1 MAPPAADVD
10 TGLATTIVPVQ
21 AKLITSGQSAIREP
35 LKYSGSLDEYKSFDV
50 TPAIGREFPEV
61 QLTEILKDDT
71 KTRDLA
77 ITGTL
82 IGSLTAHRQHHGNYL
97 TNLVVSE
104 RGVVFFRSQDITV
117 PDQKALARKLGELSG
132 NPETSKLHKHALSN
146 SKRGIAVDDKGTL
159 DDEISVISSEQTR
172 KFYKERFSGF
182 SKQFASKEWHSDV
195 SFERIP
201 SDYSIL
207 RIHTVPDNEP
217 GGDTL
222 WASGYEAYERLSTIW
237 QRFAESLTAT
247 HHQPNVLEV
256 VKKHGVELIN
266 GERGSPEN
274 TGLDFKASHPVV
286 RTNPVTGW
294 KSLYG
299 LGAQVEKGWIDS
311 VTEHE
316 SELIK
321 AYFYDIIAKN
331 HDIQVRF
338 RWNAGDVAIWD
349 NDYEG
354 VRQGNRV
361 VSIGEKPYYDPN
373 SVSRREALSALA
385 KK

>member
-1 MAPPAADVD
+1 MCAM
-10 TGLATTIVPVQ
+10 
-21 AKLITSGQSAIREP
+21 SAYINP
-35 LKYSGSLDEYKSFDV
+35 
-50 TPAIGREFPEV
+50 TC
-61 QLTEILKDDT
+61 LTNPEILQ
-71 KTRDLA
+71 RE
-77 ITGTL
+77 I
-82 IGSLTAHRQHHGNYL
+82 
-97 TNLVVSE
+97 
-104 RGVVFFRSQDITV
+104 FRFL
-117 PDQKALARKLGELSG
+117 KAR
-132 NPETSKLHKHALSN
+132 
-146 SKRGIAVDDKGTL
+146 V
-159 DDEISVISSEQTR
+159 
-172 KFYKERFSGF
+172 
-182 SKQFASKEWHSDV
+182 
-195 SFERIP
+195 P

-207 RIHTVPDNEP
+207 RIHTVPANEP

-222 WASGYEAYERLSTIW
+222 WESGCEAYERLSTIW

-247 HHQPNVLEV
+247 HHQELTFRKSNVLEV
-256 VKKHGVELIN
+256 VEKHGVELIN

-299 LGAQVEKGWIDS
+299 LGAQVEKGWVDG

-321 AYFYDIIAKN
+321 AYFYDIVAKN
-331 HDIQVRF
+331 H
-338 RWNAGDVAIWD
+338 GDVAIWD
-349 NDYEG
+349 NRSTFHTPTNDYEG

-385 KK
+385 NR